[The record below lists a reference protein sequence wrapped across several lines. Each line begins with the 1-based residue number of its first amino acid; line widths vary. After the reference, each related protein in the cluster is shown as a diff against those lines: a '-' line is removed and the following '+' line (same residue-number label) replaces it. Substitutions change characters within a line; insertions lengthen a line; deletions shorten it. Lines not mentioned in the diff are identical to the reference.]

1 MNKLLKYNQAKYAVF
16 DIIAKQHLNVGERLP
31 SLRKMTEDFPFSEI
45 CLRRA
50 LNELA
55 DEGYLEKRRCSGIYL
70 AKSIDLWERKDEM
83 LFLEV
88 APFETTIPGSVI
100 QLKNYLRERNVT
112 LRTMTATIPDEEIL
126 RATDG
131 CLGALVSGWVTPEW
145 VKFLRTMQV
154 PVLYIGSYGCTQGLP
169 TVDYDWKA
177 AARLLIDTF
186 MERGFRRIG
195 LINGSRD
202 YFPAH
207 QMAEVY
213 LEEVRK
219 HKLDADDSDI
229 LWKPTW
235 NARSV
240 REFLSSRRP
249 YDALVIEPGALIHV
263 LICSHQ
269 FNLSRESVLGVIGGN
284 CDNNFTTDRMVYIA
298 FSGQIYVEAGKVF
311 FESLNDPDYFKS
323 GPRLLAPRI
332 VKMSSN

>member
-1 MNKLLKYNQAKYAVF
+1 MNKLLKYTQAKYSVF
-16 DIIAKQHLNVGERLP
+16 DIIARERLKVGDRLP
-31 SLRKMTEDFPFSEI
+31 SLRKMTEEFQFSEI

-55 DEGYLEKRRCSGIYL
+55 EEGYLEKRRCSGIYL

-83 LFLEV
+83 LFLEI
-88 APFETTIPGSVI
+88 APFETTIPGNVI
-100 QLKNYLRERNVT
+100 KLKDYLRKRNVT
-112 LRTMTATIPDEEIL
+112 LRTMTATAPDEEIL
-126 RATDG
+126 HATDG

-154 PVLYIGSYGCTQGLP
+154 PVLYIGSYDCTQGLP
-169 TVDYDWKA
+169 TVDYDWKEA
-177 AARLLIDTF
+177 VRLL
-186 MERGFRRIG
+186 MENFVKRGFRRIG
-195 LINGSRD
+195 LINGSHD

-213 LEEVRK
+213 LEKVREY
-219 HKLDADDSDI
+219 KLDTDDSDI

-269 FNLSRESVLGVIGGN
+269 FNLSRNSVMGVIGGN
-284 CDNNFTTDRMVYIA
+284 CDNNYTTDRMVYIA
-298 FSGQIYVEAGKVF
+298 FRGQIYVEAGKVF
-311 FESLNDPDYFKS
+311 FDSLNVPDYFKS
-323 GPRLLAPRI
+323 GPRLLTPYV
-332 VKMSSN
+332 VKMQSN